1 MHDLHPSDPSSNPRT
16 GWRKK
21 LNTTKAF
28 TALFKIINIKKFEF
42 WAEAEKIGFAP
53 KKIFGNFDGGAKVGT
68 GRRFWR
74 QGAFE
79 RERRERE
86 CVRVCVCVCVGVR
99 DCKIEGGRENV
110 WMCV

>member
-1 MHDLHPSDPSSNPRT
+1 MKNLNSGPKQKKSVSR
-16 GWRKK
+16 RKK
-21 LNTTKAF
+21 N
-28 TALFKIINIKKFEF
+28 
-42 WAEAEKIGFAP
+42 
-53 KKIFGNFDGGAKVGT
+53 FGNFDGGAKVGT

-86 CVRVCVCVCVGVR
+86 CVRVCLCVCVGVR